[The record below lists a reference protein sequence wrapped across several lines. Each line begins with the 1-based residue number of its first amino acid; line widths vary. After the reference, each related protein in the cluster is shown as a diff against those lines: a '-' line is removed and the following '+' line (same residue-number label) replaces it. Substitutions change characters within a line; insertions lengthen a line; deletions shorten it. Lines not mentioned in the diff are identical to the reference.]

1 MTLHNLS
8 ECRMPDCPVI
18 GGWFGADLASTDCPV
33 ISGWFGADLA
43 STDCPVIGGW
53 FGADLA
59 LNGLKRENVLE

>member
-18 GGWFGADLASTDCPV
+18 
-33 ISGWFGADLA
+33 SGWFGADL
-43 STDCPVIGGW
+43 V
-53 FGADLA
+53 

>member
-8 ECRMPDCPVI
+8 ECRMP
-18 GGWFGADLASTDCPV
+18 DCPV